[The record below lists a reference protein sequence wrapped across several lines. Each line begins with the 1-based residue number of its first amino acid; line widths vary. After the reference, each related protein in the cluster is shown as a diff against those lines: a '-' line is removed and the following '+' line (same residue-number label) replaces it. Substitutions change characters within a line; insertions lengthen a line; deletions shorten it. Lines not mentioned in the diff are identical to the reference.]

1 MAQREARQ
9 VHGPDLVGGRDL
21 VLAEQIG
28 EHLVSRVW
36 LGSPGMPVER
46 RYPHQAHHGRHVL
59 PADDHP
65 SKPQQVLEHPVAGD
79 GVFPQGV
86 PVCNSAPAIHSM
98 LETWEAQQAE
108 GRGDTSLNPEEDV
121 RIETRQMALTPRVPP
136 GTLDH
141 LAVRGA

>member
-1 MAQREARQ
+1 MAHREARQ

-59 PADDHP
+59 RADDHP
-65 SKPQQVLEHPVAGD
+65 SKPQQVLEHPVPGE
-79 GVFPQGV
+79 GVFPPGYRYATRHLQFIL
-86 PVCNSAPAIHSM
+86 C
-98 LETWEAQQAE
+98 QQHGKHNRRAAGTRPSTLKRMFVSKH
-108 GRGDTSLNPEEDV
+108 GR
-121 RIETRQMALTPRVPP
+121 
-136 GTLDH
+136 
-141 LAVRGA
+141 

>member
-121 RIETRQMALTPRVPP
+121 RIETRQTTLTPRVPP
-136 GTLDH
+136 GTLDR
-141 LAVRGA
+141 LAVQGA